1 MKLSYF
7 FALSLLFICP
17 AALARV
23 RMHTHAELKNDPK
36 YGNHTCDLVFEIDAK
51 ESLEIFTDEKFKVNA
66 ELLSEQDDNATI
78 SFTICG
84 KNDTGQWE
92 QISNPVLVP
101 NYTEPALLR
110 LASSQGDSFTLEVDA
125 RKI

>member
-7 FALSLLFICP
+7 FALSLLLMSP
-17 AALARV
+17 VTLARI
-23 RMHTHAELKNDPK
+23 RMHTQAKLKNDPK

-51 ESLEIFTDEKFKVNA
+51 ESLEIFADEKFKINA
-66 ELLSEQDDNATI
+66 ELLSEQNDNATI
-78 SFTICG
+78 SFAIFG

-125 RKI
+125 QKI